1 MGGGDRQ
8 AGRSKMPPLLYE
20 KKGAIAYITFNRPE
34 ARNALDP
41 ETIVCLA
48 EAWADFAEDPE
59 LRVAIVTGAGD
70 VAFSAGA
77 DLMRLIPLVTR
88 ARQPEDEWDR
98 QGGGG
103 PALVP
108 RGVPP

>member
-20 KKGAIAYITFNRPE
+20 KRGAIAYITFNRPE
-34 ARNALDP
+34 PRNALDP

-48 EAWADFAEDPE
+48 EAWADFEEDPD

-77 DLMRLIPLVTR
+77 DLMRLIPLVPR
-88 ARQPEDEWDR
+88 ARRPGAAWGPR
-98 QGGGG
+98 GGGW
-103 PALVP
+103 
-108 RGVPP
+108 R